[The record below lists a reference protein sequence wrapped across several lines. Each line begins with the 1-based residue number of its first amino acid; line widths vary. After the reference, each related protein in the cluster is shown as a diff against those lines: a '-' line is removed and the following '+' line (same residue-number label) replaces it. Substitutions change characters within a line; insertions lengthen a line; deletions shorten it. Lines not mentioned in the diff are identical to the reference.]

1 MDHGSLR
8 DKEVTA
14 MTDEEFDEL
23 MAQARRE
30 IRQRHFAPPP
40 RQEKQD
46 DDAYAVRARHAEFGA
61 CAH

>member
-1 MDHGSLR
+1 
-8 DKEVTA
+8 

-23 MAQARRE
+23 LAQARRE
-30 IRQRHFAPPP
+30 IRKRRLPPP
-40 RQEKQD
+40 PVTGKRD

>member
-1 MDHGSLR
+1 
-8 DKEVTA
+8 